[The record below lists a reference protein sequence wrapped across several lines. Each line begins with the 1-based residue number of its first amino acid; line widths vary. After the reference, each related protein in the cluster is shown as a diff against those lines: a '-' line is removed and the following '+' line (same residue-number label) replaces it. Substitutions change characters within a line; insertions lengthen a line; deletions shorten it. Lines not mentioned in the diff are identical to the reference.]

1 MALASTVSTNKVLA
15 NVLNT
20 ITVCILVNTKNRKK
34 KEKKQEVE

>member
-15 NVLNT
+15 KVLNT
-20 ITVCILVNTKNRKK
+20 ITVYILVNTKNRKK